1 MSFVGSPKRLLDVLA
16 SYDFTGHDEQA
27 IREQWIYPLLTLLGY
42 GLGTP
47 NPVDIPFKV
56 DLAAPIRALGSR
68 RMEIDYRPTV
78 HGVGLWIIEAKRPDE
93 DLFSELHIGQA
104 WSDATHPRVD
114 VPFMVLA
121 NGIRLGVFDLDED
134 EWDRPV
140 LDIQQ
145 AELPN
150 RFAEL
155 AAVLGA
161 RQITG
166 VARRRQLRHLRRV
179 LSAQIDE
186 EALDQTVRDVQAIA
200 DELRPEIMKKQA
212 VITSDAWA
220 EQFDRWTQNDR
231 DIGVWGI
238 AFAANSVRMPLVGEI
253 LACVEL
259 IRSREP
265 AERADAFDEMLSV
278 ARVRGTLRQTWPL
291 QALRL
296 GVALRCVGMEGS
308 DGVARSTATQ
318 LARDAV
324 ERYPD
329 DPVAAAAHQLWR
341 VLPALIC
348 RLALVKQ
355 ADAAREHVEQARAI
369 FDVER
374 FLQEQVLEGLSEE
387 AMLGNTVDVM
397 FRRVWTGFDPWTADN
412 LDTAER
418 TCRHLLKSLPPAPP
432 GIRIGQVN
440 NENFTL
446 PVDHDPLIPT
456 TRHFLQDVASP
467 RGEHTEN
474 APSFEQ
480 QTFASELLG
489 RYFESAEPA
498 QA

>member
-1 MSFVGSPKRLLDVLA
+1 MSFLRSPKRLLEALA
-16 SYDFTGHDEQA
+16 GYDFTGQDEQA

-42 GLGTP
+42 GVGTP

-56 DLAAPIRALGSR
+56 DLASPIRALGSR

-104 WSDATHPRVD
+104 WSYATHPRVD

-121 NGIRLGVFDLDED
+121 NGIRLGVFDLGDSG
-134 EWDRPV
+134 WDKPV

-145 AELPN
+145 AELPD

-155 AAVLGA
+155 TAVLGA
-161 RQITG
+161 RQIAG
-166 VARRRQLRHLRRV
+166 VARRRQLRHLRRA

-186 EALDQTVRDVQAIA
+186 EVLDQTVRDVQAIA
-200 DELRPEIMKKQA
+200 DDLRPEIMKRQA
-212 VITSDAWA
+212 AITSETWA

-238 AFAANSVRMPLVGEI
+238 AFAANGVRMPVVAEV
-253 LACVEL
+253 LACAEL

-265 AERADAFDEMLSV
+265 AERVDAFDEMLSV
-278 ARVRGTLRQTWPL
+278 ARVRGTIRQTWPL
-291 QALRL
+291 HVLRL
-296 GVALRCVGMEGS
+296 GVALRCVGLEGC
-308 DGVARSTATQ
+308 DKVARTTATQ
-318 LARDAV
+318 LARGAV

-329 DPVAAAAHQLWR
+329 DPLAEAAHQLWR
-341 VLPALIC
+341 VLPAFIC
-348 RLALVKQ
+348 RLAVVYQ
-355 ADAAREHVEQARAI
+355 ADAARAQVEQARAI

-374 FLQEQVLEGLSEE
+374 FLRDQVLEGLSEE
-387 AMLGNTVDVM
+387 AVLGQTVDM
-397 FRRVWTGFDPWTADN
+397 TFRWVWTGFDPWTVES
-412 LDTAER
+412 LETAER
-418 TCRHLLKSLPPAPP
+418 TCRDLLKSMPPAPP
-432 GIRIGQVN
+432 GMRIGQVN

-446 PVDHDPLIPT
+446 PVEHDPLVPT
-456 TRHFLQDVASP
+456 SRHLLQDVAGP

-474 APSFEQ
+474 TPSSEQ
-480 QTFASELLG
+480 KRFAAELLG
-489 RYFESAEPA
+489 RYFEGAESA